1 MEKMFHSVRFWT
13 YGEGGENTSSMKP
26 RCEDPNRA
34 SAQNFARQ
42 RPTGK
47 ALGVKI
53 IRCPSLSMKP
63 PPLPSLTIVWFY
75 RGVRLKVGE
84 PEHGTGDRNVPGTR
98 RQECRYHVAQAFQ
111 PAGKGDFPVARPS
124 PAFNHTLYRE
134 RSDREYLKLHFDEKT
149 RARRTA
155 VRAPEV
161 DAAGA
166 GSPDGIAGLLVR
178 PTGDQT

>member
-75 RGVRLKVGE
+75 R
-84 PEHGTGDRNVPGTR
+84 
-98 RQECRYHVAQAFQ
+98 
-111 PAGKGDFPVARPS
+111 
-124 PAFNHTLYRE
+124 E